1 MDGVLRVKPVV
12 AALEHLYGPLK
23 MAVTEPFAMILLE
36 GASYLVDDARRL
48 EVLYGLR
55 ETIGL
60 DPAKIVRQS
69 PDKIARLIAAGGM
82 KPEMRAQKVLD
93 AARIAIDVDLENAP
107 LTKKTLM
114 RFPSVGEPYADK
126 ILLFND
132 MTTSFAPDS
141 NALRVVTRLGFVEE
155 KKSYSAWYRA
165 AVAALPFSRAT
176 DAQRAHLLFRRHGQ
190 ETCKRAAPRC
200 EVCPLRD
207 DCAWYAEATG

>member
-1 MDGVLRVKPVV
+1 MDGVSRVKRLV
-12 AALEHLYGPLK
+12 AALEHLYGSLK
-23 MAVTEPFAMILLE
+23 MPVTEPFAMILLE

-48 EVLYGLR
+48 EVLYRLR
-55 ETIGL
+55 DVIGL
-60 DPAKIVRQS
+60 DPAKIGRQS
-69 PDKIARLIAAGGM
+69 PDKIAHVIAAGGM

-93 AARIAIDVDLENAP
+93 SARIAIEVDLGNA

-126 ILLFND
+126 ILLFNGL
-132 MTTSFAPDS
+132 TKSFAPDS

-155 KKSYSAWYRA
+155 KKSYSAWYRT
-165 AVAALPFSRAT
+165 AVAALPFTRAA

-200 EVCPLRD
+200 EVCPLRE
-207 DCAWYAEATG
+207 DCAWYLAITR